1 VLDTIKGGSKK
12 QHLNDKTIAALKAA
26 RLTKKPG
33 PSIELGSAPKG
44 KVLRTIK
51 DYSGVNSAY
60 GSDRTLVTKEG
71 RCGMAAEPVSS
82 LPDWFGPGYYDAPDK
97 SITSHSERHTDTSYR
112 LAFKS
117 QGRQRVVHEEAAARR
132 RELEQQTLLRA
143 AADTADAMMF
153 GDEAFEDYPS
163 NSRSLTSSARNRPR
177 YMTSSNCSHRHMEL
191 ETSDMINGENAWSR
205 SSARSTIGR
214 PVSQSGTRSPQDILF
229 SPSSSHTKEGLIF
242 YDDVLNSEFMDS
254 SSAMSHSS
262 NHSTSSR
269 ANTASRSANDM
280 LSAQSIDSL
289 VLKGVKRDK
298 AKFKM
303 PDYTM
308 GALESQESVAL
319 IIPEPIEVTQPED
332 KSSTSSANRF
342 TTTAKYGEADP
353 RKKFAITSTDCNKY
367 NPELERDRER
377 QSRRRRRNAS
387 KAAAVL
393 EDIRSDLL
401 TERSSVVLDA
411 EIPFTESMDSYVDRW
426 RDERNLVSTKLHRP
440 KTPALRDLAPPVDFS
455 QLLMDDS
462 QMGLSV
468 EEISQYTSEF
478 SKELDFL

>member
-1 VLDTIKGGSKK
+1 
-12 QHLNDKTIAALKAA
+12 
-26 RLTKKPG
+26 
-33 PSIELGSAPKG
+33 
-44 KVLRTIK
+44 
-51 DYSGVNSAY
+51 
-60 GSDRTLVTKEG
+60 
-71 RCGMAAEPVSS
+71 
-82 LPDWFGPGYYDAPDK
+82 
-97 SITSHSERHTDTSYR
+97 
-112 LAFKS
+112 
-117 QGRQRVVHEEAAARR
+117 
-132 RELEQQTLLRA
+132 
-143 AADTADAMMF
+143 
-153 GDEAFEDYPS
+153 
-163 NSRSLTSSARNRPR
+163 
-177 YMTSSNCSHRHMEL
+177 
-191 ETSDMINGENAWSR
+191 
-205 SSARSTIGR
+205 
-214 PVSQSGTRSPQDILF
+214 
-229 SPSSSHTKEGLIF
+229 
-242 YDDVLNSEFMDS
+242 
-254 SSAMSHSS
+254 
-262 NHSTSSR
+262 
-269 ANTASRSANDM
+269 
-280 LSAQSIDSL
+280 
-289 VLKGVKRDK
+289 
-298 AKFKM
+298 
-303 PDYTM
+303 M